1 MALEA
6 GILFSKLQ
14 ADVLSLKTFLALSK
28 SRVKPEIGRAPMRR
42 KQAAH
47 GRDIKL
53 SAAAQHIS
61 PAMQR

>member
-6 GILFSKLQ
+6 GILFSKPQ
-14 ADVLSLKTFLALSK
+14 ADVLSLKTFLALSQP
-28 SRVKPEIGRAPMRR
+28 RVKPEIGRAPMRR

-47 GRDIKL
+47 GRDFKL